1 MAEVQMGLIDN
12 FKSSLLKGGV
22 VSDAEYDGLK
32 AKIHEEVYANG
43 SDSFDVVSPFK
54 FVWATKASF

>member
-1 MAEVQMGLIDN
+1 MAEVQM
-12 FKSSLLKGGV
+12 GGV